1 MSIFIEMYCILLI
14 ISSIV
19 FSAVDN
25 NSLQFKKQSEML
37 KTLKENTVNSL
48 KRLVCPIVSTLRLVL
63 PLFFFNLRG
72 TVVVVGR
79 RETLCK

>member
-1 MSIFIEMYCILLI
+1 MYCILLI

-25 NSLQFKKQSEML
+25 NSLQFKNQSEML
-37 KTLKENTVNSL
+37 KHYEGKHC
-48 KRLVCPIVSTLRLVL
+48 KFIKKAHL
-63 PLFFFNLRG
+63 PHCFHVASGVASFFFNLHE

-79 RETLCK
+79 RETLGK